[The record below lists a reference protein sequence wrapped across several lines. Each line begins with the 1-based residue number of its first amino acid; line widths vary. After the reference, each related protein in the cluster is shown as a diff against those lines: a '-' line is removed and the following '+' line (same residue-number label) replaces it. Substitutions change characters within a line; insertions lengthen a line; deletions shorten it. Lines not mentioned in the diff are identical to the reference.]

1 MATIPASTIAMEG
14 FQVNRPPV
22 TFDPA
27 LDLPAG
33 FLEFLAPLHRRFA
46 PWTDGRFS
54 RSAGRFWR
62 KPNRERSRRTASLET
77 PSGGDGELSCR
88 NGARTS
94 ATR

>member
-1 MATIPASTIAMEG
+1 MATIPASNFAMEG

-27 LDLPAG
+27 LELPQG

-46 PWTDGRFS
+46 PGSGRLLEERRQILAEVPS
-54 RSAGRFWR
+54 GREADA
-62 KPNRERSRRTASLET
+62 PVSLET

>member
-1 MATIPASTIAMEG
+1 MEG
-14 FQVNRPPV
+14 FQVNRPPA

-27 LDLPAG
+27 LDLPEG

-46 PWTDGRFS
+46 PWQRALIEERKQILEEVATGREADAPVS
-54 RSAGRFWR
+54 R
-62 KPNRERSRRTASLET
+62 ETRSGA
-77 PSGGDGELSCR
+77 DGESSCR